1 MAMMGAAF
9 VAYLAVMTV
18 VDLAA
23 NSNTGAATQ
32 NKETEETVKAGKSSM
47 FTAPNV
53 KVLYCIS

>member
-23 NSNTGAATQ
+23 NSSTGAATPS
-32 NKETEETVKAGKSSM
+32 KETEETVKAGKSSM